1 MMLSTQMIAFQ
12 LVAATTMVA
21 MPVSSVRGATTS
33 FAHTFVS
40 TAAPHAADAKRAERG
55 AAERKPSADAP
66 RVRVELDTQALAA
79 FAAATRTRLEHG
91 MPEVVAGTGLRLA
104 GADDPEPDGVVRVA
118 VAFGDSKIDYVYTIT
133 AIGRG
138 GEQVTSTSGTCI
150 RCVREDVVQNILW
163 DLLGPLDRLR
173 EALRRP
179 PTAASA
185 TPGSGGPG
193 ETADARPAS
202 GPAGTVSPAADGPA
216 AERPAA
222 ERGPHDRDHGRA
234 LRGPGI
240 AGAVLVGV
248 GVPALG
254 VGIGLAVRPT
264 RYGVGT
270 GDDPQRQAARDTRPT
285 GIGLAVAGA
294 VVLGTGIVL
303 LVLDRRSRT
312 RAHAFH
318 VAPTIGRSLG
328 LAVTGRF

>member
-33 FAHTFVS
+33 FAHTRVA
-40 TAAPHAADAKRAERG
+40 TAAPHAPGAKAPERG

-91 MPEVVAGTGLRLA
+91 MPEVVAGVGLRLA
-104 GADDPEPDGVVRVA
+104 GADDAEPDGVVRIA

-150 RCVREDVVQNILW
+150 RCVREDVVQNILSEVS
-163 DLLGPLDRLR
+163 GPLDRLR
-173 EALRRP
+173 QALRRP
-179 PTAASA
+179 PTSASA

-193 ETADARPAS
+193 ETGDAGPAS
-202 GPAGTVSPAADGPA
+202 APAGGPAGTAPPAADGRA
-216 AERPAA
+216 TEL
-222 ERGPHDRDHGRA
+222 GPHDRDHGRA

-254 VGIGLAVRPT
+254 VGIGLAARPT
-264 RYGVGT
+264 RYDVGT
-270 GDDPQRQAARDTRPT
+270 GDDPQRQAARDTRPA